1 MTVRFLIHDKDA
13 AVSTAHPDTKV
24 QEIMDQ
30 FERDEVSA
38 VVVTHNAGSILGIVS
53 GGDILRALNRGG
65 PSVLDNSVSD
75 VMTTEVFT
83 CDVSEPLSNVYEMM
97 NTNQIRHVPIVEGG
111 KLCGIVNTLDVV
123 KYRLREI
130 ACEAEALKDYVAG
143 RG

>member
-1 MTVRFLIHDKDA
+1 MTVRLLLRDKGTA
-13 AVSTAHPDTKV
+13 ASTARPDTKV

-38 VVVTHNAGSILGIVS
+38 VVVTHSDSSILGIVS
-53 GGDILRALNRGG
+53 GGDILRALNRDG
-65 PSVLDNSVSD
+65 PSVLKSSVSD

-83 CDVSEPLSNVYEMM
+83 CDVSEPLSKVYEMM
-97 NTNQIRHVPIVEGG
+97 NTNQIRHVPIVEDSE
-111 KLCGIVNTLDVV
+111 LCGIINTLDVV

-130 ACEAEALKDYVAG
+130 ACEADALKDYVAG

>member
-1 MTVRFLIHDKDA
+1 MTVRFLLHDKGA
-13 AVSTAHPDTKV
+13 AVSIAHPDTKV

-38 VVVTHNAGSILGIVS
+38 VVVTHRDGSILGIVS

-65 PSVLDNSVSD
+65 PSILESSVSD

-97 NTNQIRHVPIVEGG
+97 NTNQIRHVPIVEDS
-111 KLCGIVNTLDVV
+111 KLCGIINTLDVV

-130 ACEAEALKDYVAG
+130 ASEAEALKEYVAG